1 MPKVR
6 KLGTS
11 HKEEE
16 LTKLLKKGLIDKGWT
31 VKHLA
36 ELCGKDADNMSTII
50 NHPMR
55 VRFETIM
62 TIANKLGIESIP
74 T

>member
-1 MPKVR
+1 MPKVK
-6 KLGTS
+6 KLGIS
-11 HKEEE
+11 YKEEQ
-16 LTKLLKKGLIDKGWT
+16 LTKLLRKALVDKGWT

-36 ELCGKDADNMSTII
+36 ELCNINSDNMSTIL

-62 TIANKLGIESIP
+62 TIANKLGIDSIP